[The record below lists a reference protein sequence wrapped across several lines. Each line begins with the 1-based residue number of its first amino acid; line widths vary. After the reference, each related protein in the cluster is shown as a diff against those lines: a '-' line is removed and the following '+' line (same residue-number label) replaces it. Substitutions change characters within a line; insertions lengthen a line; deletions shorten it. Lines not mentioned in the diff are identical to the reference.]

1 MPDEFGDMIFA
12 TNLRRLLQERG
23 KKSIDLA
30 RFLGVSKQAMSGWIN
45 GARFP
50 RMDKVDKMCVFLNCT
65 RSDLMDAPK
74 DEKPPAEASDP
85 QTEIFVK
92 LLKRMTP
99 EQKQALADYMINLI
113 ATGNQ

>member
-12 TNLRRLLQERG
+12 TNLRRILQERG

-30 RFLGVSKQAMSGWIN
+30 KYLGVSKQAMSAWIN

-74 DEKPPAEASDP
+74 EKPPAEASDP

-99 EQKQALADYMINLI
+99 EQKQKLADYMINLI
-113 ATGNQ
+113 AADNQ